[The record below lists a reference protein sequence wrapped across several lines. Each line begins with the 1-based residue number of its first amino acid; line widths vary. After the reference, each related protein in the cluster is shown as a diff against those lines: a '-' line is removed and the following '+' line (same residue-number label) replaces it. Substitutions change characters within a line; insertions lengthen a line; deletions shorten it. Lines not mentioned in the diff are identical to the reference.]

1 MSHHISNNIVQ
12 DTITPSLFTEAI
24 KFTINGSYTYS
35 SGNNTGSAQGT
46 LVEISATPRRFI
58 LVRTDTYTNDI
69 VQGDNNATFIPSESG
84 MYLSIISAEFYA
96 GSADLKTAEINLI
109 ENMSGSESSRQSARA
124 SFVGSSTNLEVGR
137 LDNSMVVILTAGKKY
152 YYKIT
157 GTANGGYINPSSAST
172 GFTLIKI
179 NGSKTF

>member
-1 MSHHISNNIVQ
+1 MFKKQLHLVYLASALNSLLMVHMFIV
-12 DTITPSLFTEAI
+12 L
-24 KFTINGSYTYS
+24 
-35 SGNNTGSAQGT
+35 
-46 LVEISATPRRFI
+46 EII
-58 LVRTDTYTNDI
+58 LVQHKAHLWRFP
-69 VQGDNNATFIPSESG
+69 QH
-84 MYLSIISAEFYA
+84 L
-96 GSADLKTAEINLI
+96 AD
-109 ENMSGSESSRQSARA
+109 ESSRQSARA

-179 NGSKTF
+179 NDSKTF